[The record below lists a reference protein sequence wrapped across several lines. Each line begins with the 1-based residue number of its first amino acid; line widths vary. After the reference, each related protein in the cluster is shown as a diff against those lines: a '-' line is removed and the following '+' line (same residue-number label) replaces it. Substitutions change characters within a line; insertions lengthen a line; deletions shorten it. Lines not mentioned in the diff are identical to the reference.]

1 MKNYTAQRY
10 IIRSLILEENF
21 LYSLVFERADFLY
34 TLYKWCK
41 NEANIYFFTEI
52 ATVTSVPS
60 ALYISRS

>member
-34 TLYKWCK
+34 TLYNSYRNGEFIHK
-41 NEANIYFFTEI
+41 
-52 ATVTSVPS
+52 
-60 ALYISRS
+60 